1 MTLMIM
7 VVFAFRPAYACGLAA
22 LQRWCRANSKIC
34 SLGKRLFTPLLLLGI
49 SRAKTTTWL
58 FQLVFY
64 MLYFASSR
72 RLCSAGCGV
81 STYAFFESSINGRS
95 T

>member
-7 VVFAFRPAYACGLAA
+7 VVFAFQPAYACGLAA
-22 LQRWCRANSKIC
+22 LQRWYRANSEIC
-34 SLGKRLFTPLLLLGI
+34 SLGERLSTLFLLLGI
-49 SRAKTTTWL
+49 SRAKTMTWL

-81 STYAFFESSINGRS
+81 PTYAFF
-95 T
+95 